1 MFGLLL
7 LSVPVISPGVFT
19 VRQRHVEHYLSS
31 NKIFQTVARS
41 IQMGINDVIVA
52 YTVKR
57 NAVSIIAVSR
67 TSLISDS
74 TVDSK

>member
-1 MFGLLL
+1 MFRLLL
-7 LSVPVISPGVFT
+7 LSVPVILPGIFT

-31 NKIFQTVARS
+31 NKIFQTVVRS
-41 IQMGINDVIVA
+41 IQMGIDDLIVA

-57 NAVSIIAVSR
+57 NAVSIIAVPR
-67 TSLISDS
+67 TLLISDC